1 MYLQAL
7 LVIFCLLICSYS
19 QETAKTNELPE
30 DDPKN
35 FKKQNAT
42 KLVKLRGRHWV
53 KRRTYNVTTEWGE
66 PTCEYAEIIKKVPGN
81 KYTLQLGAKIGSTWT
96 SANQTLLLKKT
107 GRHPAPNM
115 LNFTRLRAD
124 GRQGHLL
131 LYSNY
136 RNCSIVRIMKKNST
150 VYVCDLLLRN
160 RAAKNDPPKECE
172 EKFKTYCNGTAIE
185 VYNSSCEAKG
195 TEAMRSRA

>member
-1 MYLQAL
+1 MYLQSL

-19 QETAKTNELPE
+19 QETAKTKKLPE

-42 KLVKLRGRHWV
+42 KRVKLRGRHWV
-53 KRRTYNVTTEWGE
+53 KRRTHNVTTEWGE

-81 KYTLQLGAKIGSTWT
+81 KYTIKLGAKLGSRWT
-96 SANQTLLLKKT
+96 SGNQTLFLKKT
-107 GRHPAPNM
+107 GSHPAPNM

-136 RNCSIVRIMKKNST
+136 RNCSIVRIKRRDPNE
-150 VYVCDLLLRN
+150 YVCDLLLLN
-160 RAAKNDPPKECE
+160 GAAKHEPPSECE
-172 EKFKTYCNGTAIE
+172 ERFQKYCKGDAVE
-185 VYNSSCEAKG
+185 VYDSSCEKAEA
-195 TEAMRSRA
+195 EAM